1 MKVLR
6 VTQFALGMC
15 LFAGL
20 VPGAGFAQPLPNPPV
35 AAASVTAVSQSLEVI
50 HQTRAFP
57 AIQLWGNE
65 MLTYLG
71 MFSPDATFRAVS
83 RFPHANGYS
92 PGEDI
97 SPAPAFGQGG
107 QTGGAPASMLLSNE
121 RVVESLEPPAHAVAA
136 AHGVTRL
143 GETRNRFVTFAYG
156 RPSVLRSPQHVA
168 TDSHQRLIISDPEGG
183 AVHVLDP
190 AGRTSF
196 RIVSGEG
203 RRLHQPAGV
212 AVDADDNIYVADS
225 DRGMLVVLDRYGSFV
240 RYIGNYQGEN
250 DYVSPHGI
258 AIDREAGRLYL
269 VDSPRNLVFVLDLAG
284 KVLGR
289 YGKYRGSTGVG
300 TFNHPTDVAVHHGH
314 IFVLDSWGTRV
325 QVMDSASNVVGGFDL
340 PHSYRLQDGA
350 GNGLGIDEQGNVY
363 VSSNSASVITVYSQ
377 DGQCLASFGQLGR
390 RVGEFAGP
398 NGLWIDSDNRMY
410 VADSGNG
417 RVQLFQLTAVP

>member
-1 MKVLR
+1 MKLLR
-6 VTQFALGMC
+6 AMQFAFAMY
-15 LFAGL
+15 LFVGL
-20 VPGAGFAQPLPNPPV
+20 VIAISYAQPLPNPPL

-57 AIQLWGNE
+57 AIRLWGNE
-65 MLTYLG
+65 TLAYLG
-71 MFSPDATFRAVS
+71 MFSPDATFRTLS
-83 RFPHANGYS
+83 RFAHANGNS

-97 SPAPAFGQGG
+97 PPAPAPGHGG
-107 QTGGAPASMLLSNE
+107 QSAGAPESMLLSNE
-121 RVVESLEPPAHAVAA
+121 RVVESLEPPTHTVAV

-156 RPSVLRSPQHVA
+156 RPSVLRAPQHVA
-168 TDSHQRLIISDPEGG
+168 TDSRQRLIISDPEGG

-196 RIVSGEG
+196 RIASGGG

-225 DRGMLVVLDRYGSFV
+225 DRGMLGVFDRYGGFV

-258 AIDREAGRLYL
+258 AIDRKAGRLYL
-269 VDSPRNLVFVLDLAG
+269 VDSPRNLVFVLDLQG

-289 YGKYRGSTGVG
+289 FGKYRNDTGVG
-300 TFNHPTDVAVHHGH
+300 TFNHPTDIAYSHGH
-314 IFVLDSWGTRV
+314 IFVLDSWGTRI
-325 QVMDSASNVVGGFDL
+325 QTIDSASNVVGGFEL
-340 PHSYRLQDGA
+340 PRSYRLQDGA
-350 GNGLGIDEQGNVY
+350 GNGLGVDEQGNVY
-363 VSSNSASVITVYSQ
+363 ISSFSASAITVYSQ
-377 DGQCLASFGQLGR
+377 GGQLLAWFGQPGR

-398 NGLWIDSDNRMY
+398 EGLWIDSDNRMY

-417 RVQLFQLTAVP
+417 RVQIFQLAA

>member
-6 VTQFALGMC
+6 ATKSVLGMC
-15 LFAGL
+15 LL
-20 VPGAGFAQPLPNPPV
+20 VRLALGVGFAQPLPNPPV
-35 AAASVTAVSQSLEVI
+35 AAPTVTAVSQRLEVI

-71 MFSPDATFRAVS
+71 MFSPDATFRTVS
-83 RFPHANGYS
+83 RFKYANGYS

-97 SPAPAFGQGG
+97 SPAPAFGHTAQP
-107 QTGGAPASMLLSNE
+107 GGAPVSMLLPNE
-121 RVVESLEPPAHAVAA
+121 RVVESLEPPAKAVAI
-136 AHGVTRL
+136 AHGHTRAA
-143 GETRNRFVTFAYG
+143 ETRNRFVTYAYG
-156 RPSVLRSPQHVA
+156 RPSVLHSPQHVA

-183 AVHVLDP
+183 AVHVLDR

-225 DRGMLVVLDRYGSFV
+225 DRGMLVVFDRNGGFV
-240 RYIGNYQGEN
+240 RYIGNYDGEN
-250 DYVSPHGI
+250 EYVSPHGI
-258 AIDREAGRLYL
+258 AIDRKAARLYL

-300 TFNHPTDVAVHHGH
+300 TFNHPTDVAFHHGH
-314 IFVLDSWGTRV
+314 ISVLDNWGTRV
-325 QVMDSASNVVGGFDL
+325 QVIDSASNVVGGFEL
-340 PHSYRLQDGA
+340 PHSYRLEDGA
-350 GNGLGIDEQGNVY
+350 GNGLGVDEQGNVY

-377 DGQCLASFGQLGR
+377 DGQCLASFGQMGR

-398 NGLWIDSDNRMY
+398 NGLWIDSGNRMY

-417 RVQLFQLTAVP
+417 RVQMFQLTAVP